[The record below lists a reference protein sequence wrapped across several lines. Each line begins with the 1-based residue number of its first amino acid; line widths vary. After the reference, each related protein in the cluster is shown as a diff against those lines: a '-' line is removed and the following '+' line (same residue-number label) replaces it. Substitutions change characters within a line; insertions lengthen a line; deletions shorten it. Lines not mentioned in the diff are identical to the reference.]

1 MRPADAL
8 AFALRALGGFRLRSA
23 LMLLAM
29 AIAVA
34 AVLLLS
40 GLGEGARRY
49 VLGQFQALGT
59 NLLVV
64 IPGRAETTGGPPPLA
79 GETPRDLTLDDALAL
94 RRNRHVLDV
103 APVVVGQ
110 APVAWGNRS
119 RDTNIIGTTRSF
131 YRLRNLAL
139 GAGRFLPAIDPHA
152 DLPVCVLGRT
162 VARELFGGH
171 SPLGETLRIGGRRF
185 RVIGV
190 LAEQGQA
197 LGAEIDKLAIIP
209 VASAMD
215 LFDRRSLFR
224 ILVQARDRAGIDAAR
239 REVLATLRKR
249 HEGEED
255 VTVLTQDALL
265 STFDRVL
272 AALTLAVA
280 AIAAISLLVA
290 GILIMNVMLVAVSQ
304 RTAEIGLLAALGA
317 TRRQILALFLLEA
330 ALLALLG
337 GLLGVA
343 LGYGGRALL
352 ARLVPAFPL
361 VIPAWALAAALGTA
375 LASGLLFGIH
385 PARQAARLDP
395 VVALAGGRR

>member
-8 AFALRALGGFRLRSA
+8 AFALRALGGGRLRSA

-49 VLGQFQALGT
+49 VRGQFQALGT
-59 NLLVV
+59 HLLVV
-64 IPGRAETTGGPPPLA
+64 IPGRSETTGGPPPLA

-94 RRNRHVLDV
+94 HRNRHVVDV
-103 APVVVGQ
+103 APVAVGQ
-110 APVAWGNRS
+110 APVAWRNRS
-119 RDTNIIGTTRSF
+119 RDTNLIGTTRSF

-139 GAGRFLPAIDPHA
+139 GSGRFLPAMDPHA

-171 SPLGETLRIGGRRF
+171 SPLGEKVRIGGRPF

-190 LAEQGQA
+190 LREQGQA
-197 LGAEIDKLAIIP
+197 LGAQIDQLAILP
-209 VASAMD
+209 VASAMA
-215 LFDRRSLFR
+215 LFDQHSLFR
-224 ILVQARDRAGIDAAR
+224 ILVQARDRASIAAAR
-239 REVLATLRKR
+239 DEVLATLRQR

-280 AIAAISLLVA
+280 AIGAISLLVA
-290 GILIMNVMLVAVSQ
+290 GILVMNVMLVAVSQ
-304 RTAEIGLLAALGA
+304 RTAEIGLLSALGA

-330 ALLALLG
+330 AALSLLG

-343 LGYGGRALL
+343 LGYTGRAVLVRLL
-352 ARLVPAFPL
+352 PDFP
-361 VIPAWALAAALGTA
+361 VTIPLWSLAAALAVA
-375 LASGLLFGIH
+375 LASGLLFGLH

-395 VVALAGGRR
+395 VAALAGGPA